1 MKKGKNILYK
11 YSLFM
16 LLFSIIYI
24 KASSQGLIYSQYFNA
39 PLLVN
44 PANTGFNPDYDY
56 RIGGNYR
63 NQYASVGTPYKTMG
77 IWADTK
83 LFANRFEN
91 GWMGIGG
98 SITKDVAGSGSLSA
112 TSATISIAYHQLLG
126 YKSLLSAGF
135 STGIV
140 AKRIDFSKLI
150 FDNQWN
156 GQFFE
161 STIPSNEPFAY
172 SQAGYVDLAMG
183 LNYALFASE
192 NAYFNAG
199 VSVMHLN
206 RPKESFYAASVTDS
220 KIDMRYTFFANASI
234 KVQDIWIVN
243 PNIYV
248 SSMGSAKEIVF
259 GMNAN
264 RDLSGDGTQQ
274 LILGLYYRNNDSV
287 IPMVGYQINDIKIT
301 VNYDATISTLKA
313 QNGTRGAY
321 ELSIIKHGVFPSS
334 LGKSV
339 KCPTV
344 KF

>member
-1 MKKGKNILYK
+1 MKKGFTILYK
-11 YSLFM
+11 HSLIT
-16 LLFSIIYI
+16 LLCSIIYLN
-24 KASSQGLIYSQYFNA
+24 ASTQGLNFSQYFNA

-44 PANTGFNPDYDY
+44 PANTGFNPDNDY

-63 NQYASVGTPYKTMG
+63 NQWASVGTPYKTMG
-77 IWADTK
+77 IWGDTK

-98 SITKDVAGSGSLSA
+98 SIMKDVAGSGSLSA
-112 TSATISIAYHQLLG
+112 TSATISLAYHQMLG

-140 AKRIDFSKLI
+140 AKRIDISKLI
-150 FDNQWN
+150 FDQQWN

-161 STIPSNEPFAY
+161 STIPSNEPFAF
-172 SQAGYVDLAMG
+172 SQAGYFDLAMG

-199 VSVMHLN
+199 ISVMHLN

-220 KIDMRYTFFANASI
+220 KIDMRFTFFANASI
-234 KVQDIWIVN
+234 KVQDMWIVN

-248 SSMGSAKEIVF
+248 STMGSAKEIVL

-264 RDLSGDGTQQ
+264 RDLSGDGAQQ
-274 LILGLYYRNNDSV
+274 LIVGLYYRNMDAV
-287 IPMVGYQINDIKIT
+287 IPVVGYQINDLKIT
-301 VNYDATISTLKA
+301 VNYDATISSLKSL
-313 QNGTRGAY
+313 NGSRGAY
-321 ELSIIKHGVFPSS
+321 ELSIVKHGIFKSS

-344 KF
+344 RF